1 MNSKDPHLAVKLERP
16 HPMAEAVLEEYATM
30 RKARYQ
36 GGKLAHQMFRD
47 VTGQA
52 LPAIV
57 TFTDPDGT
65 LWALHADVRLER
77 VRKGEA
83 DGSGD

>member
-1 MNSKDPHLAVKLERP
+1 MMAEKSDSISLDRP
-16 HPMAEAVLEEYATM
+16 HPMAEAVLEEYAAM

-36 GGKLAHQMFRD
+36 ADKLAHQMYRD

>member
-1 MNSKDPHLAVKLERP
+1 MSSDKAPHLAVSLEKA
-16 HPMAEAVLEEYATM
+16 HPMAGAVLEEYATM

-36 GGKLAHQMFRD
+36 GDKLAHQMFRD
-47 VTGQA
+47 VTGVA

-83 DGSGD
+83 DE

>member
-1 MNSKDPHLAVKLERP
+1 MMAEKSDSISLDRP

-30 RKARYQ
+30 RKARFQ
-36 GGKLAHQMFRD
+36 GDRLAHQMFRD
-47 VTGQA
+47 VTGISM
-52 LPAIV
+52 PAIV

-77 VRKGEA
+77 VRKGEP
-83 DGSGD
+83 DD